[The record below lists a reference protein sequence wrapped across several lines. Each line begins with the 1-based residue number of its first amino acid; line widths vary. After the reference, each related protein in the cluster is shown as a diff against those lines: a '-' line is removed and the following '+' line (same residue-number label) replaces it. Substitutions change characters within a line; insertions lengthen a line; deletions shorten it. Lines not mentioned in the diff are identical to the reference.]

1 LDGVLPNLSDGLV
14 HILRHSPFTGVLPPW
29 FLDACDGAWMSSID
43 AWFVESHSSHSRVT
57 LRNCNFFG
65 GVGLFPGSP

>member
-1 LDGVLPNLSDGLV
+1 
-14 HILRHSPFTGVLPPW
+14 
-29 FLDACDGAWMSSID
+29 MSSVD

-65 GVGLFPGSP
+65 GAGLFPGTAGRRWRYLDLRDCQAPQAGTVRTMFHII